1 MPHPLQEGT
10 LYSPL
15 LTKTV
20 HRTLIVVIYMN
31 VDNHAFSCT
40 LLTATL
46 SNISGSVLNTSL
58 AFSRGVRHPQET
70 L

>member
-10 LYSPL
+10 PYSPL

-46 SNISGSVLNTSL
+46 SNTIQYG
-58 AFSRGVRHPQET
+58 
-70 L
+70 

>member
-10 LYSPL
+10 PYSPL

-31 VDNHAFSCT
+31 VDNHALSCT

-46 SNISGSVLNTSL
+46 SKTIQYG
-58 AFSRGVRHPQET
+58 
-70 L
+70 